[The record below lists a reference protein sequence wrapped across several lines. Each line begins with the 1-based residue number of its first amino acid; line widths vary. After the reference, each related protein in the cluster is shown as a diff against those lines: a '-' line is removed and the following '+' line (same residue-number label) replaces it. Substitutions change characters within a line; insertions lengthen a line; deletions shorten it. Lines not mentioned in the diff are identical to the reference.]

1 MSVAEAN
8 TEEAAFGK
16 REIRMHDVVAAT
28 VTALAIVPRI
38 EEGPAVSAIARA
50 EHGDKTENDD
60 YNKNDGDSA
69 DRKLAVPQHRKYR
82 NDADHRGAQVG
93 LRFVDE
99 CKRH

>member
-1 MSVAEAN
+1 MPVTEADAED
-8 TEEAAFGK
+8 AAFGK

-38 EEGPAVSAIARA
+38 EEGPAISAIARA

-60 YNKNDGDSA
+60 YDKNDGDSA

-82 NDADHRGAQVG
+82 NDANHRGAQVG